1 MFNLKEFQNDL
12 VLEPIVDK
20 LNKFLSKNKT
30 QKVIKVIEELESL
43 LDQSEHAVPI
53 TYILSILAE
62 HDTDLITE
70 RIIQKVETFLYSD
83 DTKLRVNSLIVIGFA
98 LLANQSF
105 VKKYFNKFA
114 EFLTDAVTKDTF
126 LNW

>member
-12 VLEPIVDK
+12 VLEPIVVK
-20 LNKFLSKNKT
+20 LNIFLSKNKT

-43 LDQSEHAVPI
+43 LDQSEHTVPI

-70 RIIQKVETFLYSD
+70 RIIQKVEIFLPKS
-83 DTKLRVNSLIVIGFA
+83 V
-98 LLANQSF
+98 
-105 VKKYFNKFA
+105 
-114 EFLTDAVTKDTF
+114 F
-126 LNW
+126 LNIPMLLEYQEMKHNQ